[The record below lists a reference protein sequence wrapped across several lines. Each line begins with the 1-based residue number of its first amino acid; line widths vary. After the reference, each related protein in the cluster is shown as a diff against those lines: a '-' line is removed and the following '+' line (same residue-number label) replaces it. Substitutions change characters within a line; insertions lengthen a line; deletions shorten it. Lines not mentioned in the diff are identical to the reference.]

1 MKDRKKLL
9 NKRTSNIAKVGAGF
23 FGTKGF
29 VETSMEDIAAS
40 AKLSKG
46 GIYHYFQSKTEL
58 LNYVLDSF
66 MDIVLKD
73 LNEDLDKVEN
83 GPEKLKKL
91 ISRHVELYT
100 EHMYEAKT
108 LINEAHNLPSKF
120 RREII
125 VKEREYLRTAFGV
138 VSDYLT
144 LLCSVSME
152 KSQVT
157 AITFSLLGMCNW
169 IYSWYNP
176 KGPVTAQELSEIIY
190 QIFTRGIGKG
200 PILKKPK
207 K

>member
-73 LNEDLDKVEN
+73 LNEDLEKVKN

-125 VKEREYLRTAFGV
+125 VKEREYLRTTFGV

-144 LLCSVSME
+144 LLCGVSME

-169 IYSWYNP
+169 IYSWYDP
-176 KGPVTAQELSEIIY
+176 RGPITAQELSEIIY
-190 QIFTRGIGKG
+190 QIFTRGICSNDIFRRGK
-200 PILKKPK
+200 K
-207 K
+207 

>member
-1 MKDRKKLL
+1 
-9 NKRTSNIAKVGAGF
+9 
-23 FGTKGF
+23 
-29 VETSMEDIAAS
+29 
-40 AKLSKG
+40 
-46 GIYHYFQSKTEL
+46 
-58 LNYVLDSF
+58 

-169 IYSWYNP
+169 IYSWYDP
-176 KGPVTAQELSEIIY
+176 RGPITAQELSEIIY
-190 QIFTRGIGKG
+190 RIFTRGICSNG
-200 PILKKPK
+200 ILKRGK